1 MQLDES
7 LSKNNISN
15 SNLYTSM
22 SVQNL
27 EKKIEILKELME
39 GYEKENN
46 FLEADEI
53 KQELIQATKAK
64 DRKILKD
71 TKFRHIQEKETLH
84 TYENEEFI
92 ELNNEMQE
100 KWEKLNEKF
109 KKMELKLN
117 KEQEE
122 EIEKFQKAH
131 EDRLKLTMKPST
143 QLIEAEKKKNFYLKK
158 KE

>member
-1 MQLDES
+1 MQLNES

-27 EKKIEILKELME
+27 EKKIEILKDLME

-46 FLEADEI
+46 FLEAEEI

-92 ELNNEMQE
+92 ELNNEMKE

-131 EDRLKLTMKPST
+131 EDRLKLTMKPSN
-143 QLIEAEKKKNFYLKK
+143 QLIAAEKKKNFYLKK

>member
-1 MQLDES
+1 MQLNES

-27 EKKIEILKELME
+27 EKKIEILKDLME

-46 FLEADEI
+46 FLEAEEI

-84 TYENEEFI
+84 SYENEEFI
-92 ELNNEMQE
+92 ELNNEMKE

-131 EDRLKLTMKPST
+131 EDRLKLTMKPSN
-143 QLIEAEKKKNFYLKK
+143 QLIAAEKKKNFYLKK

>member
-1 MQLDES
+1 MQLNES
-7 LSKNNISN
+7 LNKNNISN

-27 EKKIEILKELME
+27 EKKIEILKDLME

-46 FLEADEI
+46 FLEAEEI

-84 TYENEEFI
+84 SYENEEFI
-92 ELNNEMQE
+92 ELNNEMKE

-131 EDRLKLTMKPST
+131 EDRLKLTMKPSN
-143 QLIEAEKKKNFYLKK
+143 QLIAAEKKKNFYLKK

>member
-1 MQLDES
+1 MKLNDS
-7 LSKNNISN
+7 LSKSIINT
-15 SNLYTSM
+15 NLYTSM

-27 EKKIEILKELME
+27 EKKIEILKDLME
-39 GYEKENN
+39 GYERENN
-46 FLEADEI
+46 FQEAEAI
-53 KQELIQATKAK
+53 KQELIQASKAK

-71 TKFRHIQEKETLH
+71 AKFRHIQEKETLH

-92 ELNNEMQE
+92 ELNNKMNE

-117 KEQEE
+117 KEQEN

-131 EDRLKLTMKPST
+131 EDKLKTTMKPSIN
-143 QLIEAEKKKNFYLKK
+143 LIAAEKKKNFYLKK

>member
-1 MQLDES
+1 MKLNDS
-7 LSKNNISN
+7 LSKSIINT
-15 SNLYTSM
+15 NLYTSM

-27 EKKIEILKELME
+27 EKKIEILK
-39 GYEKENN
+39 GYERENN
-46 FLEADEI
+46 YQEAEAI
-53 KQELIQATKAK
+53 KQELIQASKAK

-71 TKFRHIQEKETLH
+71 AKFRHIQEKETLH

-92 ELNNEMQE
+92 ELNNKMNE

-117 KEQEE
+117 KEQEN

-131 EDRLKLTMKPST
+131 EDKLKITMKPSNN
-143 QLIEAEKKKNFYLKK
+143 LIAAEKKKNFYLKK

>member
-1 MQLDES
+1 MKLNES
-7 LSKNNISN
+7 LNKSNLSN

-46 FLEADEI
+46 FQEAEAI

-71 TKFRHIQEKETLH
+71 AKYRHIQEKETLH

-92 ELNNEMQE
+92 ELNNKMKE

-109 KKMELKLN
+109 KKMELKL
-117 KEQEE
+117 
-122 EIEKFQKAH
+122 
-131 EDRLKLTMKPST
+131 TMKPSN
-143 QLIEAEKKKNFYLKK
+143 QLIAAEKKKNFYLKK

>member
-92 ELNNEMQE
+92 ELNNEMKE

>member
-1 MQLDES
+1 MKLNES
-7 LSKNNISN
+7 LNKSNLSN

-27 EKKIEILKELME
+27 EKKIEILKDLME
-39 GYEKENN
+39 GYERENN
-46 FLEADEI
+46 FQEAEAI

-71 TKFRHIQEKETLH
+71 AKYRHIQEKETLH

-92 ELNNEMQE
+92 ELNNKMKE

-117 KEQEE
+117 KVQEDE
-122 EIEKFQKAH
+122 MEKFQKVY
-131 EDRLKLTMKPST
+131 EDKLKLTMKPSN
-143 QLIEAEKKKNFYLKK
+143 QLIAAEKKKNFYLKK